1 MLDTKARKYVQPVF
15 ERMADLL
22 IRLKVTANQITVV
35 ALFFGLFA
43 AMSVFAGL
51 NFIGII
57 LLWISGLLDAL
68 DGTIARK
75 TASSN
80 PIGTVMDILFDRIV
94 EILILLAVAFTDPS
108 TGIFTAIV
116 FSSIIISMTVFLT
129 VGALAEKKGEKS
141 FYYQPG
147 LVERTEG
154 FIMISLVV
162 LISGFR
168 VEILLLFAALILFTA
183 FQRVREATRILK

>member
-1 MLDTKARKYVQPVF
+1 MLDTNARKYVQPAF
-15 ERMADLL
+15 EKIAVLL
-22 IRLKVTANQITVV
+22 IRKKVSANQLTVL
-35 ALFFGLFA
+35 AFAFGVFA
-43 AMSVFAGL
+43 AISVFLGYSST
-51 NFIGII
+51 GII

-68 DGTIARK
+68 DGTIARR
-75 TASSN
+75 TAASN
-80 PIGTVMDILFDRIV
+80 TLGTLMDILSDRIV
-94 EILILLAVAFTDPS
+94 EILVLLAVAFTNPS
-108 TGIFTAIV
+108 TSIYISLV

-147 LVERTEG
+147 LIERTEG

-162 LISGFR
+162 LISEFR
-168 VEILLLFAALILFTA
+168 AEILLVFAALILFTA

>member
-22 IRLKVTANQITVV
+22 IRMKVTANQLTVV
-35 ALFFGLFA
+35 ALFFGVFA
-43 AMSVFAGL
+43 AISVFWGY
-51 NFIGII
+51 NITGII

-80 PIGTVMDILFDRIV
+80 AIGTVMDILFDRIV
-94 EILILLAVAFTDPS
+94 EILVLLAVAFTNPS
-108 TGIFTAIV
+108 AGIYTAVV

-154 FIMISLVV
+154 FIMISLAV
-162 LISGFR
+162 LIIEFR
-168 VEILLLFAALILFTA
+168 VGILLVFAALILFTA

>member
-1 MLDTKARKYVQPVF
+1 MLDTNARKYVQPVF
-15 ERMADLL
+15 ERIAEIF
-22 IRLKVTANQITVV
+22 IRLKVTANQLTVV
-35 ALFFGLFA
+35 ALILGLTASIF
-43 AMSVFAGL
+43 VYAGL
-51 NFIGII
+51 GVLGVL
-57 LLWISGLLDAL
+57 LLWLSGLLDAL

-94 EILILLAVAFTDPS
+94 EIMVLLAVALSNPTL
-108 TGIFTAIV
+108 GIYTAIV

-154 FIMISLVV
+154 FIMISLTV
-162 LISGFR
+162 LVSSYRI
-168 VEILLLFAALILFTA
+168 EIMLIFAALILFTA
-183 FQRVREATRILK
+183 FQRVIEAARILK